1 MGQFTED
8 MGRLRDE
15 IASDRTNRH
24 TLIAE
29 TREEISASALA
40 FMTDLKDSVETLQSR
55 FRADFAEMAQS
66 NRADRNAFM
75 THLGTDVANL
85 RVEAAAQ
92 REAGR
97 RAFIESAAEAR
108 AERASQNAA
117 MREDVAQLQDG
128 FRRTRG
134 EMATEVRA
142 AGEAFV
148 SDIVDAVTGLRRDT
162 IQLVDDLSRE
172 RASAREAWRGG
183 MPKAPPPPA
192 PWSVRRR
199 RPSRWPRRR
208 SSRATPSSRWPS
220 RRTSRPSRSRKRL
233 GPGTRDPRRTD
244 PARPG
249 EPL

>member
-40 FMTDLKDSVETLQSR
+40 FMTDLKDTVETLQSR

-128 FRRTRG
+128 FRRTRA

-192 PWSVRRR
+192 PVVR
-199 RPSRWPRRR
+199 PKAPAKPMAKAAQQPDDPVESMAKPQDKPAKPEPKTA
-208 SSRATPSSRWPS
+208 RA
-220 RRTSRPSRSRKRL
+220 
-233 GPGTRDPRRTD
+233 RDEGSKTD
-244 PARPG
+244 
-249 EPL
+249 

>member
-1 MGQFTED
+1 MGRFTED

-66 NRADRNAFM
+66 NRADRNAFI
-75 THLGTDVANL
+75 TQLGTDVANL

-92 REAGR
+92 RDAGR

-108 AERASQNAA
+108 AERASQGAA

-128 FRRTRG
+128 FRRARG

-142 AGEAFV
+142 AGQAFV
-148 SDIVDAVTGLRRDT
+148 SDIVDAVTGLRRET
-162 IQLVDDLSRE
+162 IQLVDDLGRE
-172 RASAREAWRGG
+172 RASAREAWRSG
-183 MPKAPPPPA
+183 MPKAPPPVPM
-192 PWSVRRR
+192 
-199 RPSRWPRRR
+199 
-208 SSRATPSSRWPS
+208 
-220 RRTSRPSRSRKRL
+220 
-233 GPGTRDPRRTD
+233 
-244 PARPG
+244 ARPKVQAKPMAKAAQQPG
-249 EPL
+249 DPIESMAKPQDKPAKPEPKTARARDEGSTTD

>member
-66 NRADRNAFM
+66 NRADRNAFI

-117 MREDVAQLQDG
+117 LREDVAQLQDG

-183 MPKAPPPPA
+183 MPKAPPPA
-192 PWSVRRR
+192 PV
-199 RPSRWPRRR
+199 
-208 SSRATPSSRWPS
+208 
-220 RRTSRPSRSRKRL
+220 
-233 GPGTRDPRRTD
+233 
-244 PARPG
+244 ARPKAPAKPMAKAAQQPDDPVESMAKPQDKPAKP
-249 EPL
+249 EPKTARARDEGSKTD